1 MELSE
6 QQIGAINSDSAQNTS
21 VLVVGGSLVGLS
33 AAVFLA
39 WRGVPTVL
47 VERHTGSSPHPRAI
61 GYTPRTMELYRAAG
75 LGSRISSAPSGSR
88 PERARVES
96 LAGKWLEKTDWTPAG
111 AMSAQPDAG
120 AKPAQ
125 IEYSPCTGA
134 DIAQDRL
141 EPVLRQKAL
150 ELGADIRL
158 ETELINFEQDAD
170 GVNVSLRERRGGR
183 VYQTRAAY
191 LIAADGNHSPVRE
204 RLEIERR
211 GRGHIR
217 TVRSVLFRAA
227 LEEYLETGIS
237 QFEIEQP
244 DFKAF
249 LTTYRDGR
257 WVLMSEDDGEERD
270 EKALKAM
277 ITKAVGRSDLEIE
290 IITTGRWELSALI
303 ADKFSA
309 GRVFLAG
316 DAAHTLPPNRG
327 GYGANTGI
335 EDAHNLAWKLSAVL
349 SGEASPQ
356 LLETYDAERR
366 PVAWLR
372 HEQIFVREDYR
383 ANAGEITQNAQ
394 IIDDAA
400 MEFGQLYKSAAVLLN
415 DGDDL
420 PPALRPDQWAGQP
433 GTRAPHLWVL
443 KSGERVST
451 LDLFQETWVLLAADE
466 RWRAD
471 AAQVGE
477 QSNINLE
484 CLVIG
489 DDIQPLDREAFLT
502 AFGLKAGGASLIR
515 PDGYVAWRA
524 TDLPTGL
531 PGTLADAFNSV
542 RCINNN

>member
-1 MELSE
+1 MNLSE
-6 QQIGAINSDSAQNTS
+6 QKIVALGGDSAEAAS

-47 VERHTGSSPHPRAI
+47 VERHAGSSPHPRAI

-88 PERARVES
+88 PLRARVES
-96 LAGKWLEKTDWTPAG
+96 LAGKWLEETAWTPPSAK
-111 AMSAQPDAG
+111 SAQPDASS
-120 AKPAQ
+120 KPAQ

-141 EPVLRQKAL
+141 EPILREKAL

-170 GVNVSLRERRGGR
+170 GVNVSLRERRGGK
-183 VYQTRAAY
+183 VYQMRAAY

-204 RLEIERR
+204 TLEIERR

-217 TVRSVLFRAA
+217 TVRSVIFRAA
-227 LEEYLETGIS
+227 LEEYLAAGIS

-257 WVLMSEDDGEERD
+257 WVLMFEDDGEERD
-270 EKALKAM
+270 EEALKTM
-277 ITKAVGRSDLEIE
+277 ITKAIGRSDLEIE

-303 ADKFSA
+303 ADKFSS

-335 EDAHNLAWKLSAVL
+335 EDAHNLAWKLSTVL

-356 LLETYDAERR
+356 LLETYEAERR

-372 HEQIFVREDYR
+372 HQQIFVREDYR
-383 ANAGEITQNAQ
+383 ANAGEIDQKAEM
-394 IIDDAA
+394 IDDAA
-400 MEFGQLYKSAAVLLN
+400 MEFGQLYKSAAVLLGV
-415 DGDDL
+415 GDNL
-420 PPALRPDQWAGQP
+420 PPALRPEQWSGQP

-451 LDLFQETWVLLAADE
+451 LDLFQETWVLLADDE
-466 RWRAD
+466 RWRNA
-471 AAQVGE
+471 AAQVAKQLSVKLNCLLIGE
-477 QSNINLE
+477 D
-484 CLVIG
+484 V
-489 DDIQPLDREAFLT
+489 QPLDNQEFLL
-502 AFGLKAGGASLIR
+502 AYGLKAGGASLIR
-515 PDGYVAWRA
+515 PDGFVAWRA
-524 TDLPTGL
+524 SNLPSDLPGA
-531 PGTLADAFNSV
+531 LADALNSV
-542 RCINNN
+542 RCIKNS